1 MVYVLSD
8 LHGDDK
14 RYEAFV
20 TEKLQDDD
28 TAYILGDAID
38 RQTGGIKIIRDIMKR
53 PNVHLILGN
62 HEYMMMKALSEEAI
76 HGDRI
81 TWWSNGGIDTEVEYR
96 KQLPEEQKQILE
108 FLDSCPDHVDLC
120 VSGRKFH
127 LVHAWPADNTYD
139 RIWLRRYWFEKNP
152 IPGTTVIIGHT
163 VTIQIPNNF
172 RDAMNGEHICI
183 YPKPEDRGRLE
194 LGYIAIDCGCG
205 HPVPSRLAV
214 LRLDDMAEFY
224 Y

>member
-1 MVYVLSD
+1 MIDVLSD
-8 LHGDDK
+8 LHGDDE

-20 TEKLQDDD
+20 TEMLQKGD
-28 TAYILGDAID
+28 TAYILGDVLD
-38 RQTGGIKIIRDIMKR
+38 RKPGGIKIILDIMKR

-62 HEYMMMKALSEEAI
+62 HEHMMLKALSKDALR
-76 HGDRI
+76 GDRMA
-81 TWWSNGGIDTEVEYR
+81 WWMNGGKVTEAEYR
-96 KQLPEEQKQILE
+96 KLPPEEQKQILE
-108 FLDSCPDHVDLC
+108 FLNSCPDHMDLC
-120 VSGRKFH
+120 VNGRKFH

-139 RIWLRRYWFEKNP
+139 RVWLRHHWQERNP

-172 RDAMNGEHICI
+172 RDAMDGDHICI
-183 YPKPEDRGRLE
+183 YPKQEDRERLD

-205 HPVPSRLAV
+205 YPAPGRLAV